1 MKISILKKLSHS
13 QILAGGFFIIILIGA
28 VILNMGFSSAK
39 GESIGFLDALFTSTS
54 SVCVTGLIVADTG
67 TYWSDFG
74 KFVIMI
80 LVQIG
85 GLGFMTLATLGVL
98 ISGERLSYSEKLLI
112 QDSLSSEKTSG
123 ILKFSKKIVLVSLFI
138 EFVGAICLSI
148 AFVPEFGF
156 VKGICYGIFHSVT
169 AFCNA
174 GFDIMG
180 NFSSLTAYFNNP
192 IVNISIM
199 LLIIL
204 GGLGFSTIFDINRER
219 SFKKFKLNTKIIL
232 ITTAI
237 LIVIPTFLFFIF
249 EMDNPKTL
257 GTMNFGEKIL
267 ASLFQVV
274 SPRTAGY
281 NTIDLSQMHDSTKFL
296 TIILMFI
303 GGAPASTAGGLKITT
318 FALIIISVYCLFK
331 QKSEIEIFGRTVPF
345 KNLNKALVSL
355 VIGFTLVITGT
366 MIILSYSDF
375 DFLTVLYEVTSAY
388 ATVGLTLGITTKL
401 NAICKITLIILM
413 FMGRVGSL
421 TVLYSFIKTDSKKK
435 YKYPKEEINIG

>member
-1 MKISILKKLSHS
+1 MKISIFKKLSHS

-28 VILNMGFSSAK
+28 IILNMQFSSSK
-39 GESIGFLDALFTSTS
+39 GENIGFLDALFTATS

-67 TYWSDFG
+67 TYWSNFG
-74 KFVIMI
+74 KLVIMVLI
-80 LVQIG
+80 QIG
-85 GLGFMTLATLGVL
+85 GLGFMTIGTLGVL
-98 ISGERLSYSEKLLI
+98 ISGEKLSYSNKLLI
-112 QDSLSSEKTSG
+112 QDSLSHEKTSG
-123 ILKFSKKIVLVSLFI
+123 IIKFCKRIVLVSLFI
-138 EFVGAICLSI
+138 EFVGAICLSF
-148 AFVPEFGF
+148 AFVPEFGL
-156 VKGICYGIFHSVT
+156 VKGLWYGIFHSVT

-180 NFSSLTAYFNNP
+180 NFSSLTSYFNNP
-192 IVNISIM
+192 IVNITIM

-204 GGLGFSTIFDINRER
+204 GGLGFSTIFDINRKR
-219 SFKKFKLNTKIIL
+219 AFKKFRLNTKIIL

-249 EMDNPKTL
+249 EMNNPKTL
-257 GTMNFGEKIL
+257 GNMNLGEKIL

-281 NTIDLSQMHDSTKFL
+281 NTIELSQMYDSTKFL

-318 FALIIISVYCLFK
+318 FAIIIISVYCLFK
-331 QKSEIEIFGRTVPF
+331 QRSEIEVFGRTIPF

-355 VIGFTLVITGT
+355 VIGFTLIITGT
-366 MIILSYSDF
+366 MIILSNSDF

>member
-28 VILNMGFSSAK
+28 VVLNMGFSSAK

-85 GLGFMTLATLGVL
+85 GLGFMTIATIGVL

-112 QDSLSSEKTSG
+112 QNSLSSEKTSG
-123 ILKFSKKIVLVSLFI
+123 ILKFSKKIILLSLFI

-148 AFVPEFGF
+148 AFVPEFGL

-204 GGLGFSTIFDINRER
+204 GGLGFSTFFDINRKR

-249 EMDNPKTL
+249 EMNNPKTL
-257 GTMNFGEKIL
+257 GSMNFGEKIL

-281 NTIDLSQMHDSTKFL
+281 NTIELSQMHDSTKFL

-303 GGAPASTAGGLKITT
+303 GGAPASTAGGLKTTT

>member
-28 VILNMGFSSAK
+28 FILNMGFSSAK

-67 TYWSDFG
+67 TYWSNFG
-74 KFVIMI
+74 KFVIMLLI
-80 LVQIG
+80 QIG
-85 GLGFMTLATLGVL
+85 GLGFMTIATLGVI
-98 ISGERLSYSEKLLI
+98 ISGEKLSYSKKLLI
-112 QDSLSSEKTSG
+112 QDSLSSEKTSD
-123 ILKFSKKIVLVSLFI
+123 IIKFCKKIILVSLFI
-138 EFVGAICLSI
+138 ELVGAICLSI

-204 GGLGFSTIFDINRER
+204 GGLGFSTIFDINRKR
-219 SFKKFKLNTKIIL
+219 AFKKFRLNTKIIL

-249 EMDNPKTL
+249 EMNNPKTL
-257 GTMNFGEKIL
+257 GNMNLGEKIL

-281 NTIDLSQMHDSTKFL
+281 NTIELRDRK
-296 TIILMFI
+296 
-303 GGAPASTAGGLKITT
+303 
-318 FALIIISVYCLFK
+318 SV
-331 QKSEIEIFGRTVPF
+331 V
-345 KNLNKALVSL
+345 
-355 VIGFTLVITGT
+355 
-366 MIILSYSDF
+366 
-375 DFLTVLYEVTSAY
+375 
-388 ATVGLTLGITTKL
+388 
-401 NAICKITLIILM
+401 
-413 FMGRVGSL
+413 
-421 TVLYSFIKTDSKKK
+421 
-435 YKYPKEEINIG
+435 

>member
-1 MKISILKKLSHS
+1 MKISIFKKLSHS

-67 TYWSDFG
+67 TYWSNFG
-74 KFVIMI
+74 KLVIMVLI
-80 LVQIG
+80 QIG
-85 GLGFMTLATLGVL
+85 GLGFMTIGTLGVL
-98 ISGERLSYSEKLLI
+98 ISGEKLSYSNKLLI
-112 QDSLSSEKTSG
+112 QDSLSHEKTSG
-123 ILKFSKKIVLVSLFI
+123 IIKFCKRIVLVSLFI
-138 EFVGAICLSI
+138 EFVGAICLSF
-148 AFVPEFGF
+148 AFVPEFGL
-156 VKGICYGIFHSVT
+156 VKGLWYGIFHSVT

-204 GGLGFSTIFDINRER
+204 GGLGFSTIFDINRKR
-219 SFKKFKLNTKIIL
+219 AFKKFRLNTKIIL

-249 EMDNPKTL
+249 EMNNPKTL
-257 GTMNFGEKIL
+257 GNMNLGEKIL

-281 NTIDLSQMHDSTKFL
+281 NTIELSQMYDSTKFL

-318 FALIIISVYCLFK
+318 FAIIIISVYCLFK
-331 QKSEIEIFGRTVPF
+331 QRSEIEVFGRTIPF

-355 VIGFTLVITGT
+355 VIGFTLIITGT
-366 MIILSYSDF
+366 MIILSNSDF

-401 NAICKITLIILM
+401 NAVCKITLIILM

>member
-1 MKISILKKLSHS
+1 MKISIFKKLSHS

-28 VILNMGFSSAK
+28 IILNMQFSSSK
-39 GESIGFLDALFTSTS
+39 GENIGFLDALFTATS

-67 TYWSDFG
+67 TYWSNFG
-74 KFVIMI
+74 KLVIMVLI
-80 LVQIG
+80 QIG
-85 GLGFMTLATLGVL
+85 GLGFMTIGTLGVL
-98 ISGERLSYSEKLLI
+98 ISGEKLSYSNKLLI
-112 QDSLSSEKTSG
+112 QDSLSHEKTSG
-123 ILKFSKKIVLVSLFI
+123 IIKFCKRIVLVSLFI
-138 EFVGAICLSI
+138 EFVGAICLSF
-148 AFVPEFGF
+148 AFVPEFGL
-156 VKGICYGIFHSVT
+156 VKGLWYGIFHSVT

-180 NFSSLTAYFNNP
+180 NFSSLTSYFNNP
-192 IVNISIM
+192 IVNITIM

-204 GGLGFSTIFDINRER
+204 GGLGFSTIFDINRKR
-219 SFKKFKLNTKIIL
+219 AFKKFRLNTKIIL

-249 EMDNPKTL
+249 EMNNPKTL
-257 GTMNFGEKIL
+257 GNMNLGEKIF

-281 NTIDLSQMHDSTKFL
+281 NTIELSQMYDSTKFL

-318 FALIIISVYCLFK
+318 FAIIIISVYCLFK
-331 QKSEIEIFGRTVPF
+331 QRSEIEIFGRTIPF

-355 VIGFTLVITGT
+355 VIGFTLIITGT
-366 MIILSYSDF
+366 MIILSNSDF

-401 NAICKITLIILM
+401 NAVCKITLIILM

>member
-1 MKISILKKLSHS
+1 MKISIFKKLSHS

-67 TYWSDFG
+67 TYWSNFG

-80 LVQIG
+80 LIQIG
-85 GLGFMTLATLGVL
+85 GLGFMTIATLGVI
-98 ISGERLSYSEKLLI
+98 ISGEKLSYSKKLLI
-112 QDSLSSEKTSG
+112 QDSLSSEKTSD
-123 ILKFSKKIVLVSLFI
+123 IIKFCKKIILVSLFI
-138 EFVGAICLSI
+138 ELVGAICLSI

-204 GGLGFSTIFDINRER
+204 GGLGFSTIFDINRKR
-219 SFKKFKLNTKIIL
+219 AFKKFRLNTKIIL

-249 EMDNPKTL
+249 QFFRIHSLCAKLYKLSVNKNRL
-257 GTMNFGEKIL
+257 LIQLNFYI
-267 ASLFQVV
+267 SQV
-274 SPRTAGY
+274 
-281 NTIDLSQMHDSTKFL
+281 L
-296 TIILMFI
+296 
-303 GGAPASTAGGLKITT
+303 
-318 FALIIISVYCLFK
+318 
-331 QKSEIEIFGRTVPF
+331 
-345 KNLNKALVSL
+345 
-355 VIGFTLVITGT
+355 
-366 MIILSYSDF
+366 
-375 DFLTVLYEVTSAY
+375 
-388 ATVGLTLGITTKL
+388 
-401 NAICKITLIILM
+401 
-413 FMGRVGSL
+413 
-421 TVLYSFIKTDSKKK
+421 
-435 YKYPKEEINIG
+435 

>member
-39 GESIGFLDALFTSTS
+39 GQSIGFLDALFTSTS

-80 LVQIG
+80 LIQIG
-85 GLGFMTLATLGVL
+85 GLGFMTIATLGVI
-98 ISGERLSYSEKLLI
+98 ISGEKLSYSKKLLI
-112 QDSLSSEKTSG
+112 QDSLSSEKTSD
-123 ILKFSKKIVLVSLFI
+123 IIKFCKKIILVSLFI
-138 EFVGAICLSI
+138 ELVGAICLSI

-204 GGLGFSTIFDINRER
+204 GGLGFSTIFDINRKR
-219 SFKKFKLNTKIIL
+219 AFKKFRLNTKIIL

-257 GTMNFGEKIL
+257 GSMNFGEKIL

-281 NTIDLSQMHDSTKFL
+281 NTIELSQMYDSTKFL

-303 GGAPASTAGGLKITT
+303 GGAPASTAGGLKTTT

-331 QKSEIEIFGRTVPF
+331 QKSEIEIFGRTIPF

>member
-1 MKISILKKLSHS
+1 MKISIFKKLSHS

-28 VILNMGFSSAK
+28 IILNMQFSSSK
-39 GESIGFLDALFTSTS
+39 GENIGFLDALFTATS

-67 TYWSDFG
+67 TYWSNFG
-74 KFVIMI
+74 KLVIMVLI
-80 LVQIG
+80 QIG
-85 GLGFMTLATLGVL
+85 CLGFMTIGTLGVL
-98 ISGERLSYSEKLLI
+98 ISGEKLSYSNKLLI
-112 QDSLSSEKTSG
+112 QDSLSHEKTSG
-123 ILKFSKKIVLVSLFI
+123 IIKFCKRIVLVSLFI
-138 EFVGAICLSI
+138 EFVGAICLSF
-148 AFVPEFGF
+148 AFVPEFGL
-156 VKGICYGIFHSVT
+156 VKGLWYGIFHSVT

-180 NFSSLTAYFNNP
+180 NFSSLTSYFNNP
-192 IVNISIM
+192 IVDITIM

-204 GGLGFSTIFDINRER
+204 GGLGFSTIFDINRKR
-219 SFKKFKLNTKIIL
+219 AFKKFRLNTKIIL

-249 EMDNPKTL
+249 EMNNPKTL
-257 GTMNFGEKIL
+257 GNMNLGEKIL

-281 NTIDLSQMHDSTKFL
+281 NTIELSQMYDSTKFL

-318 FALIIISVYCLFK
+318 FAIIIISVYCLFK
-331 QKSEIEIFGRTVPF
+331 QRSEIEVFGRTIPF

-355 VIGFTLVITGT
+355 VIGFTLIITGT
-366 MIILSYSDF
+366 MIILSNSDF

-401 NAICKITLIILM
+401 NAVCKITLIILM

>member
-1 MKISILKKLSHS
+1 
-13 QILAGGFFIIILIGA
+13 
-28 VILNMGFSSAK
+28 MGFSSAK

-74 KFVIMI
+74 KFVIMLLI
-80 LVQIG
+80 QIG
-85 GLGFMTLATLGVL
+85 GLGFMTIATLGVI
-98 ISGERLSYSEKLLI
+98 ISGEKLSYSKKLLI
-112 QDSLSSEKTSG
+112 QDSLSSEKTSD
-123 ILKFSKKIVLVSLFI
+123 IIKFCKKIILVSLFI
-138 EFVGAICLSI
+138 ELVGAICLSI

-204 GGLGFSTIFDINRER
+204 GGLGFSTIFDINRKR
-219 SFKKFKLNTKIIL
+219 AFKKFRLNTKIIL

-249 EMDNPKTL
+249 EMNNPKTL
-257 GTMNFGEKIL
+257 GNMNLGDKIL

-281 NTIDLSQMHDSTKFL
+281 NTIELSQMYDSTKFL

-303 GGAPASTAGGLKITT
+303 GGAPASTAGGLKTTT
-318 FALIIISVYCLFK
+318 FAIIIISVYCLFK
-331 QKSEIEIFGRTVPF
+331 QRSEIEIFGRTIPF

-355 VIGFTLVITGT
+355 VIGFTLIITGT
-366 MIILSYSDF
+366 MIILSNSDF

>member
-1 MKISILKKLSHS
+1 MKISIFKKLSHS

-28 VILNMGFSSAK
+28 IILNMQFSSSK
-39 GESIGFLDALFTSTS
+39 GENIGFLDALFTATS

-67 TYWSDFG
+67 TYWSNFG
-74 KFVIMI
+74 KFVIMVLI
-80 LVQIG
+80 QIG
-85 GLGFMTLATLGVL
+85 GLGFMTIGTLGVL
-98 ISGERLSYSEKLLI
+98 ISGEKLSYSNKLLI
-112 QDSLSSEKTSG
+112 QDSLSHEKTSG
-123 ILKFSKKIVLVSLFI
+123 IIKFCKRIVLVSLFI
-138 EFVGAICLSI
+138 EFVGAICLSF
-148 AFVPEFGF
+148 AFVPEFGL
-156 VKGICYGIFHSVT
+156 VKGLWYGIFHSVT

-180 NFSSLTAYFNNP
+180 NFSSLTSYFNNP
-192 IVNISIM
+192 IVNITIM

-204 GGLGFSTIFDINRER
+204 GGLGFSTIFDINRKR
-219 SFKKFKLNTKIIL
+219 AFKKFRLNTKIIL

-249 EMDNPKTL
+249 EMNNPKTL
-257 GTMNFGEKIL
+257 GNMNLGEKIL

-281 NTIDLSQMHDSTKFL
+281 NTIELSQMYDSTKFL

-318 FALIIISVYCLFK
+318 FAIIIISVYCLFK
-331 QKSEIEIFGRTVPF
+331 QRSEIEVFGRTIPF

-355 VIGFTLVITGT
+355 VIGFTLIITGT
-366 MIILSYSDF
+366 MIILSNSDF

-401 NAICKITLIILM
+401 NAVCKITLIILM

>member
-1 MKISILKKLSHS
+1 MKISIFKKLSHS

-28 VILNMGFSSAK
+28 IILNMQFSSSK
-39 GESIGFLDALFTSTS
+39 GENIGFLDALFTATS

-67 TYWSDFG
+67 TYWSNFG
-74 KFVIMI
+74 KLVIMVLI
-80 LVQIG
+80 QIG
-85 GLGFMTLATLGVL
+85 GLGFMTIGTLGVL
-98 ISGERLSYSEKLLI
+98 ISGEKLSYSNKLLI
-112 QDSLSSEKTSG
+112 QDSLSHEKTSG
-123 ILKFSKKIVLVSLFI
+123 IIKFCKRIVLVSLFI
-138 EFVGAICLSI
+138 EFVGAICLSF
-148 AFVPEFGF
+148 AFVPEFGL
-156 VKGICYGIFHSVT
+156 VKGLWYGIFHSVT

-180 NFSSLTAYFNNP
+180 NFSSLTSYFNNP
-192 IVNISIM
+192 IVNITIM

-204 GGLGFSTIFDINRER
+204 GGLGFSTIFDINRKR
-219 SFKKFKLNTKIIL
+219 AFKKFRLNTKIIL

-249 EMDNPKTL
+249 EMNNPKTL
-257 GTMNFGEKIL
+257 GNMNLGEKIL

-281 NTIDLSQMHDSTKFL
+281 NTIELSQMYDSTKFL

-318 FALIIISVYCLFK
+318 FAIIIISVYCLFK
-331 QKSEIEIFGRTVPF
+331 QRSEIEVFGRTIPF

-355 VIGFTLVITGT
+355 VIGFTLIITGT
-366 MIILSYSDF
+366 MIILSNSDF

-401 NAICKITLIILM
+401 NAVCKITLIILM

>member
-28 VILNMGFSSAK
+28 FILNMGFSSAK

-67 TYWSDFG
+67 TYWSNFG
-74 KFVIMI
+74 KFVIMLLI
-80 LVQIG
+80 QIG
-85 GLGFMTLATLGVL
+85 GLGFMTIATLGVI
-98 ISGERLSYSEKLLI
+98 ISGEKLSYSKKLLI
-112 QDSLSSEKTSG
+112 QDSLSSEKTSD
-123 ILKFSKKIVLVSLFI
+123 IIKFCKKIILVSLFI
-138 EFVGAICLSI
+138 ELVGAICLSI

-204 GGLGFSTIFDINRER
+204 GGLGFSTIFDINRKR
-219 SFKKFKLNTKIIL
+219 AFKKFRLNTKIIL

-249 EMDNPKTL
+249 EMNNPKTL
-257 GTMNFGEKIL
+257 GNMNLGEKIL

-281 NTIDLSQMHDSTKFL
+281 NTIELSQMHDSTKFL

-303 GGAPASTAGGLKITT
+303 GGAPASTAGGLKTTT

-401 NAICKITLIILM
+401 NAVCKITLIILM

>member
-28 VILNMGFSSAK
+28 FILNMGFSSAK

-67 TYWSDFG
+67 TYWSNFG
-74 KFVIMI
+74 KFVIMLLI
-80 LVQIG
+80 QIG
-85 GLGFMTLATLGVL
+85 GLGFMTIATLGVI
-98 ISGERLSYSEKLLI
+98 ISGEKLSYSKKLLI
-112 QDSLSSEKTSG
+112 QDSLSSEKTSD
-123 ILKFSKKIVLVSLFI
+123 IIKFCKKIILVSLFI
-138 EFVGAICLSI
+138 ELVGAICLSI

-204 GGLGFSTIFDINRER
+204 GGLGFSTIFDINRKR
-219 SFKKFKLNTKIIL
+219 AFKKFRLNTKIIL

-249 EMDNPKTL
+249 EMNNPKTL

-281 NTIDLSQMHDSTKFL
+281 NTIELSQMYDSTKFL

-303 GGAPASTAGGLKITT
+303 GGAPASTAGGLKTTT

-331 QKSEIEIFGRTVPF
+331 QKSEIEIFGRTIPF

-401 NAICKITLIILM
+401 NAVCKITLIILM

>member
-1 MKISILKKLSHS
+1 MKISIFKKLSHS

-28 VILNMGFSSAK
+28 IILNMQFSSSK
-39 GESIGFLDALFTSTS
+39 GENIGFLDALFTATS

-67 TYWSDFG
+67 TYWSNFG
-74 KFVIMI
+74 KFVIMVLI
-80 LVQIG
+80 QIG
-85 GLGFMTLATLGVL
+85 GLGFMTIGTLGVL
-98 ISGERLSYSEKLLI
+98 ISGEKLSYSNKLLI
-112 QDSLSSEKTSG
+112 QDSLSHEKTSG
-123 ILKFSKKIVLVSLFI
+123 IIKFCKRIVLVSLFI
-138 EFVGAICLSI
+138 EFVGAICLSF
-148 AFVPEFGF
+148 AFVPEFGL
-156 VKGICYGIFHSVT
+156 VKGLWYGIFHSVT

-174 GFDIMG
+174 GFDIIG
-180 NFSSLTAYFNNP
+180 NFSSLTSYFNNP
-192 IVNISIM
+192 IVNITIM

-204 GGLGFSTIFDINRER
+204 GGLGFSTIFDINRKR
-219 SFKKFKLNTKIIL
+219 AFKKFRLNTKIIL

-249 EMDNPKTL
+249 EMNNPKTL
-257 GTMNFGEKIL
+257 GNMNLGEKIL

-281 NTIDLSQMHDSTKFL
+281 NTIELSQMYDSTKFL

-318 FALIIISVYCLFK
+318 FAIIIISVYCLFK
-331 QKSEIEIFGRTVPF
+331 QRSEIEVFGRTIPF

-355 VIGFTLVITGT
+355 VIGFTLIITGT
-366 MIILSYSDF
+366 MIILSNSDF

-401 NAICKITLIILM
+401 NAVCKITLIILM

>member
-1 MKISILKKLSHS
+1 MKISILKKLSNS

-74 KFVIMI
+74 KFVIMLLI
-80 LVQIG
+80 QIG
-85 GLGFMTLATLGVL
+85 GLGFMTIATLGVI
-98 ISGERLSYSEKLLI
+98 ISGEKLSYSKKLLI
-112 QDSLSSEKTSG
+112 QDSLSSEKTSD
-123 ILKFSKKIVLVSLFI
+123 IIKFCKKIILVSLFI
-138 EFVGAICLSI
+138 ELVGAICLSI

-204 GGLGFSTIFDINRER
+204 GGLGFSTIFDINRKR
-219 SFKKFKLNTKIIL
+219 AFKKFRLNTKIIL

-249 EMDNPKTL
+249 EMNNPKTL
-257 GTMNFGEKIL
+257 GSMNFGEKIL

-281 NTIDLSQMHDSTKFL
+281 NTIELSQMYDSTKFL

-303 GGAPASTAGGLKITT
+303 GGAPASTAGGLKTTT

-401 NAICKITLIILM
+401 NAVCKITLIILM

>member
-39 GESIGFLDALFTSTS
+39 GQSIGFLDALFTSTS

-80 LVQIG
+80 LIQIG
-85 GLGFMTLATLGVL
+85 GLGFMTIATLGVI
-98 ISGERLSYSEKLLI
+98 ISGEKLSYSKKLLI
-112 QDSLSSEKTSG
+112 QDSLSSEKTSD
-123 ILKFSKKIVLVSLFI
+123 IIKFCKKIILVSLFI
-138 EFVGAICLSI
+138 ELVGAICLSI

-204 GGLGFSTIFDINRER
+204 GGLGFSTIFDINRKR
-219 SFKKFKLNTKIIL
+219 AFKKFRLNTKIIL

-249 EMDNPKTL
+249 EMNNPKTL
-257 GTMNFGEKIL
+257 GSMNFGEKIL

-281 NTIDLSQMHDSTKFL
+281 NTIELSQMYDSTKFL

-303 GGAPASTAGGLKITT
+303 GGAPASTAGGLKTTT

>member
-28 VILNMGFSSAK
+28 FILNMSFSSAK

-67 TYWSDFG
+67 TYWSNFG
-74 KFVIMI
+74 KFVIMLLI
-80 LVQIG
+80 QIG
-85 GLGFMTLATLGVL
+85 GLGFMTIATLGVI
-98 ISGERLSYSEKLLI
+98 ISGEKLSYSKKLLI
-112 QDSLSSEKTSG
+112 QDSLSSEKTSD
-123 ILKFSKKIVLVSLFI
+123 IIKFCKKIILVSLFI
-138 EFVGAICLSI
+138 ELVGAICLSI

-156 VKGICYGIFHSVT
+156 LKGVCYGIFHSVT

-204 GGLGFSTIFDINRER
+204 GGLGFSTIFDINRKR
-219 SFKKFKLNTKIIL
+219 AFKKFRLNTKIIL

-249 EMDNPKTL
+249 EMNNPKTL
-257 GTMNFGEKIL
+257 GNMNLGEKIL

-281 NTIDLSQMHDSTKFL
+281 NTIELSQMYDSTKFL

-331 QKSEIEIFGRTVPF
+331 QKNGIEIFGRTIPF

-355 VIGFTLVITGT
+355 IVGFTLVITGT
-366 MIILSYSDF
+366 IIILSYSDF

-401 NAICKITLIILM
+401 NAVCKITLIILM

>member
-67 TYWSDFG
+67 TYWSNFG
-74 KFVIMI
+74 KFVIMLLI
-80 LVQIG
+80 QIG
-85 GLGFMTLATLGVL
+85 GLGFMTIATLGVI
-98 ISGERLSYSEKLLI
+98 ISGEKLSYSKKLLI
-112 QDSLSSEKTSG
+112 QDSLSSEKTSD
-123 ILKFSKKIVLVSLFI
+123 IIKFCKKIILVSLFI
-138 EFVGAICLSI
+138 ELVGAICLSI

-156 VKGICYGIFHSVT
+156 LKGVCYGIFHSVT

-204 GGLGFSTIFDINRER
+204 GGLGFSTIFDINRKR
-219 SFKKFKLNTKIIL
+219 AFKKFRLNTKIIL

-249 EMDNPKTL
+249 EMNNPKTL
-257 GTMNFGEKIL
+257 GNMNLGEKIL

-281 NTIDLSQMHDSTKFL
+281 NTIELSQMYDSTKFL

-331 QKSEIEIFGRTVPF
+331 QKNGIEIFGRTIPF

-355 VIGFTLVITGT
+355 IVGFTLVITGT
-366 MIILSYSDF
+366 IIILSYSDF

-401 NAICKITLIILM
+401 NAVCKITLIILM

>member
-67 TYWSDFG
+67 TYWSNFG
-74 KFVIMI
+74 KFVIMLLI
-80 LVQIG
+80 QIG
-85 GLGFMTLATLGVL
+85 GLGFMTIATLGVI
-98 ISGERLSYSEKLLI
+98 ISGEKLSYSKKLLI
-112 QDSLSSEKTSG
+112 QDSLSSEKTSD
-123 ILKFSKKIVLVSLFI
+123 IIKFCKKIILVSLFI
-138 EFVGAICLSI
+138 ELVGAICLSI

-156 VKGICYGIFHSVT
+156 LKGVCYGIFHSVT

-204 GGLGFSTIFDINRER
+204 GGLGFSTIFDINRKR
-219 SFKKFKLNTKIIL
+219 AFKKFRLNTKIIL

-249 EMDNPKTL
+249 EMNNPKTL
-257 GTMNFGEKIL
+257 GNMNLGEKIL

-281 NTIDLSQMHDSTKFL
+281 NTIELSQMYDSTKFL

-318 FALIIISVYCLFK
+318 FTLIIISVYCLFK
-331 QKSEIEIFGRTVPF
+331 QKSEIEIFGRTIPF

-401 NAICKITLIILM
+401 NAVCKITLIILM

>member
-1 MKISILKKLSHS
+1 MKISILKKLSNS

-74 KFVIMI
+74 KFVIMLLI
-80 LVQIG
+80 QIG
-85 GLGFMTLATLGVL
+85 GLGFMTIATLGVI
-98 ISGERLSYSEKLLI
+98 ISGEKLSYSKKLLI
-112 QDSLSSEKTSG
+112 QDSLSSEKTSD
-123 ILKFSKKIVLVSLFI
+123 IIKFCKKIILVSLFI
-138 EFVGAICLSI
+138 ELVGAICLSI

-204 GGLGFSTIFDINRER
+204 GGLGFSTIFDINRKR
-219 SFKKFKLNTKIIL
+219 AFKKFRLNTKIIL

-249 EMDNPKTL
+249 EMNNPKTL
-257 GTMNFGEKIL
+257 GNMNLGERIL
-267 ASLFQVV
+267 ASLFQEV

-281 NTIDLSQMHDSTKFL
+281 NTIELSQMYDSTKFL

-303 GGAPASTAGGLKITT
+303 GGAPASTAGGLKTTT
-318 FALIIISVYCLFK
+318 FAIIIISVYCLFK
-331 QKSEIEIFGRTVPF
+331 QRSEIEIFGRTIPF

-355 VIGFTLVITGT
+355 VIGFTLIITGT
-366 MIILSYSDF
+366 MIILSNSDF

>member
-28 VILNMGFSSAK
+28 VVLNMGFSSAK

-85 GLGFMTLATLGVL
+85 GLGFMTIATIGVL

-112 QDSLSSEKTSG
+112 QNSLSSEKTSG
-123 ILKFSKKIVLVSLFI
+123 ILKFSKKIILLSLFI

-204 GGLGFSTIFDINRER
+204 GGLGFSTFFDINRKR

-249 EMDNPKTL
+249 EMNNPKTL
-257 GTMNFGEKIL
+257 GSMNFGEKIL

-281 NTIDLSQMHDSTKFL
+281 NTIELSQMHDSTKFL

-303 GGAPASTAGGLKITT
+303 GGAPASTAGGLKTTT

-331 QKSEIEIFGRTVPF
+331 QKSEIEIFGRTIPF

>member
-1 MKISILKKLSHS
+1 MKISIFKKLSHS

-28 VILNMGFSSAK
+28 IILNMQFSSSK
-39 GESIGFLDALFTSTS
+39 GENIGFLDALFTATS

-67 TYWSDFG
+67 TYWSNFG
-74 KFVIMI
+74 KLVIMVLI
-80 LVQIG
+80 QIG
-85 GLGFMTLATLGVL
+85 GLGFMTIGTLGVL
-98 ISGERLSYSEKLLI
+98 ISGEKLSYSNKLLI
-112 QDSLSSEKTSG
+112 QDSLSHEKTSG
-123 ILKFSKKIVLVSLFI
+123 IIKFCKRIVLVSLFI
-138 EFVGAICLSI
+138 EFVGAICLSF
-148 AFVPEFGF
+148 AFVPEFGL
-156 VKGICYGIFHSVT
+156 VKGLWYGIFHSVT

-180 NFSSLTAYFNNP
+180 NFSSLTSYFNNP
-192 IVNISIM
+192 IVNITIM

-204 GGLGFSTIFDINRER
+204 GGLGFSTIFDINRKR
-219 SFKKFKLNTKIIL
+219 AFKKFRLNTKIIL

-249 EMDNPKTL
+249 EMNNPKTL
-257 GTMNFGEKIL
+257 GNMNLGEKIL

-281 NTIDLSQMHDSTKFL
+281 NTIELSQMYDSTKFL

-318 FALIIISVYCLFK
+318 FAIIIISVYCLFK
-331 QKSEIEIFGRTVPF
+331 QRSEIEVFGRTIPF

-355 VIGFTLVITGT
+355 VIGFTLIITGT
-366 MIILSYSDF
+366 MIILSNSDF

-401 NAICKITLIILM
+401 NAVCKITLIILM

-435 YKYPKEEINIG
+435 YKYPNEEINIG

>member
-28 VILNMGFSSAK
+28 FILNMGFSSAK

-74 KFVIMI
+74 KFVIMLLI
-80 LVQIG
+80 QIG
-85 GLGFMTLATLGVL
+85 GLGFMTIATLGVI
-98 ISGERLSYSEKLLI
+98 ISGEKLSYSKKLLI
-112 QDSLSSEKTSG
+112 QDSLSSEKTSD
-123 ILKFSKKIVLVSLFI
+123 IIKFCKKIILVSLFI
-138 EFVGAICLSI
+138 ELVGAICLSI

-204 GGLGFSTIFDINRER
+204 GGLGFSTIFDINRKR
-219 SFKKFKLNTKIIL
+219 AFKKFRLNTKIIL

-249 EMDNPKTL
+249 EMNNPKTL
-257 GTMNFGEKIL
+257 GNMNLGEKIL

-281 NTIDLSQMHDSTKFL
+281 NTIELSQMHDSTKFL

-303 GGAPASTAGGLKITT
+303 GGAPASTAGGLKTTT

-331 QKSEIEIFGRTVPF
+331 QKSEIEIFGRTIPF

-366 MIILSYSDF
+366 IIILSYSDF

>member
-28 VILNMGFSSAK
+28 FILNMGFSSAK

-67 TYWSDFG
+67 TYWSNFG
-74 KFVIMI
+74 KFVIMLLI
-80 LVQIG
+80 QIG
-85 GLGFMTLATLGVL
+85 GLGFMTIATLGVI
-98 ISGERLSYSEKLLI
+98 ISGEKLSYSKKLLI
-112 QDSLSSEKTSG
+112 QDSLSSEKTSD
-123 ILKFSKKIVLVSLFI
+123 IIKFCKKIILVSLFI
-138 EFVGAICLSI
+138 ELVGAICLSI

-204 GGLGFSTIFDINRER
+204 GGLGFSTIFDINRKR
-219 SFKKFKLNTKIIL
+219 AFKKFRLNTKIIL

-249 EMDNPKTL
+249 EMNNPKTL
-257 GTMNFGEKIL
+257 GNMNLGEKIL

-281 NTIDLSQMHDSTKFL
+281 NTIELSQMYDSTKFL

-303 GGAPASTAGGLKITT
+303 GGAPASTAGGLKTTT

-331 QKSEIEIFGRTVPF
+331 QKSEIEIFGRTIPF

-401 NAICKITLIILM
+401 NAVCKITLIILM

>member
-39 GESIGFLDALFTSTS
+39 GQSIGFLDALFTSTS

-80 LVQIG
+80 LIQIG
-85 GLGFMTLATLGVL
+85 GLGFMTIATLGVI
-98 ISGERLSYSEKLLI
+98 ISGEKLSYSKKLLI
-112 QDSLSSEKTSG
+112 QDSLSSEKTSD
-123 ILKFSKKIVLVSLFI
+123 IIKFCKKIILVSLFI
-138 EFVGAICLSI
+138 ELVGAICLSI

-204 GGLGFSTIFDINRER
+204 GGLGFSTIFDINRKR
-219 SFKKFKLNTKIIL
+219 AFKKFRLNTKIIL

-249 EMDNPKTL
+249 EMNNPKTL
-257 GTMNFGEKIL
+257 GSMNFGEKIL

-281 NTIDLSQMHDSTKFL
+281 NTIELSQMYDSTKFL

-303 GGAPASTAGGLKITT
+303 GGAPASTAGGLKTTT

-375 DFLTVLYEVTSAY
+375 DFLMVLYEVTSAY

>member
-204 GGLGFSTIFDINRER
+204 GGLGFSTIFDINRKR

-257 GTMNFGEKIL
+257 GTMNLGEKIL

>member
-1 MKISILKKLSHS
+1 MKISILKKLSNS

-74 KFVIMI
+74 KFVIMLLI
-80 LVQIG
+80 QIG
-85 GLGFMTLATLGVL
+85 GLGFMTIATLGVI
-98 ISGERLSYSEKLLI
+98 ISGEKLSYSKKLLI
-112 QDSLSSEKTSG
+112 QDSLSSEKTSD
-123 ILKFSKKIVLVSLFI
+123 IIKFCKKIILVSLFI
-138 EFVGAICLSI
+138 ELVGAICLSI

-204 GGLGFSTIFDINRER
+204 GGLGFSTIFDINSKRA
-219 SFKKFKLNTKIIL
+219 FKKFRLNTKIIL

-249 EMDNPKTL
+249 EMNNPKTL
-257 GTMNFGEKIL
+257 GSMNFGEKIL

-281 NTIDLSQMHDSTKFL
+281 NTIELSQMYDSTKFL

-303 GGAPASTAGGLKITT
+303 GGAPASTAGGLKTTT
-318 FALIIISVYCLFK
+318 FAIIIISVYCLFK
-331 QKSEIEIFGRTVPF
+331 QRSEIEIFGRTIPF

-355 VIGFTLVITGT
+355 VIGFTLIITGT
-366 MIILSYSDF
+366 MIILSNSDF

>member
-1 MKISILKKLSHS
+1 MKISILKKLSNS

-74 KFVIMI
+74 KFVIMLLI
-80 LVQIG
+80 QIG
-85 GLGFMTLATLGVL
+85 GLGFMTIATLGVI
-98 ISGERLSYSEKLLI
+98 ISGEKLSYSKKLLI
-112 QDSLSSEKTSG
+112 QDSLSSEKTSD
-123 ILKFSKKIVLVSLFI
+123 IIKFCKKIILVSLFI
-138 EFVGAICLSI
+138 ELVGAICLSI

-169 AFCNA
+169 SFCNA

-204 GGLGFSTIFDINRER
+204 GGLGFSTIFDINRKR
-219 SFKKFKLNTKIIL
+219 AFKKFRLNTKIIL

-249 EMDNPKTL
+249 EMNNPKTL
-257 GTMNFGEKIL
+257 GNMNLGEKIL

-281 NTIDLSQMHDSTKFL
+281 NTIELSQMYDSTKFL

-303 GGAPASTAGGLKITT
+303 GGAPASTAGGLKTTT
-318 FALIIISVYCLFK
+318 FAIIIISVYCLFK
-331 QKSEIEIFGRTVPF
+331 QRSEIEIFGRTIPF

-355 VIGFTLVITGT
+355 VIGFTLIITGT
-366 MIILSYSDF
+366 MIILSNSDF